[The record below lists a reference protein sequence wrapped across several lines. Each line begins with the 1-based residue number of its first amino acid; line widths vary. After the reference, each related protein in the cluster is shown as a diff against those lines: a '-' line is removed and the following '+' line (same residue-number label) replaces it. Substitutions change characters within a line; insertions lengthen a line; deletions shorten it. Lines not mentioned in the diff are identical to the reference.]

1 MYRKVVSRRASS
13 NLRRVALNA
22 AVEAARAGESG
33 KWFAVVAD
41 EVRSLAARSADAA
54 KETTDMIENS
64 IRKVEDGTKIANETA
79 GALIRIVEGV
89 EKVAGLVG
97 DIAVASVDQAEGIA
111 QINQRVMQVSQV
123 VQTNSATSEESAAA
137 SEELSS
143 QAEFLKEQV
152 GKYKLKT
159 KA

>member
-1 MYRKVVSRRASS
+1 
-13 NLRRVALNA
+13 
-22 AVEAARAGESG
+22 VEAARAGESG
-33 KWFAVVAD
+33 KGFAVVAD
-41 EVRSLAARSADAA
+41 EVRSLAAR
-54 KETTDMIENS
+54 
-64 IRKVEDGTKIANETA
+64 
-79 GALIRIVEGV
+79 
-89 EKVAGLVG
+89 LVG
-97 DIAVASVDQAEGIA
+97 DIAAASVDQAEGIA
-111 QINQRVMQVSQV
+111 QINQGVMQVSQV